1 MIPHLVSECLEDLRE
16 NKNINWPDFD
26 KKMVEEEEIS
36 FVIQINGKKRA
47 IINESKDI
55 EKDKL
60 LDLVKKDKMIQK
72 YINQSKINKIIFVKN
87 RLMNILLDE

>member
-1 MIPHLVSECLEDLRE
+1 
-16 NKNINWPDFD
+16 
-26 KKMVEEEEIS
+26 MVEDEEIS

-60 LDLVKKDKMIQK
+60 LK
-72 YINQSKINKIIFVKN
+72 
-87 RLMNILLDE
+87 